1 MTTLQ
6 LIDNTIPQLQIHD
19 TLAKALQLMN
29 DFKLTHLPVVSN
41 EKFLGLIS
49 EEDLLDEENK
59 KVTIGFFQLNTSR
72 S

>member
-49 EEDLLDEENK
+49 EEDLLGRRK
-59 KVTIGFFQLNTSR
+59 
-72 S
+72 